1 MLTNMLITRPCTMQ
15 MLTNKGNTRSYTI
28 TNKANRISTSSL
40 MSSVYLCSKSNNKF
54 ISINSSSS
62 CLIYLTSLGSSS
74 FNIVFSI
81 KIVLLLIRCQVR
93 LVGSTIQGSVN
104 YFSDVTR
111 YLVAIA
117 RFGIRLINLTSKMKV
132 NYNGC
137 RFKIIRRC

>member
-1 MLTNMLITRPCTMQ
+1 MVQFSLLMQVDALSFRCDVKFRIT
-15 MLTNKGNTRSYTI
+15 I
-28 TNKANRISTSSL
+28 
-40 MSSVYLCSKSNNKF
+40 YLCSKSNNKF
-54 ISINSSSS
+54 ISLDSSS